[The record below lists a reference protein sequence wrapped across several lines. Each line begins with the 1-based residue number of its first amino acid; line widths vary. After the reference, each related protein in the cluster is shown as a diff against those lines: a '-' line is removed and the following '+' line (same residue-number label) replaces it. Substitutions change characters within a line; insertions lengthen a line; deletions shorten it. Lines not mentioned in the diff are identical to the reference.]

1 MLYIR
6 FTITEILHNN
16 YYTSCTFY
24 LGFLNVQLYKS
35 VNLINE
41 NSGNTDDFFNDF

>member
-1 MLYIR
+1 MNAIYQIYNHWN
-6 FTITEILHNN
+6 ITV